1 MNIKRKLLFAFI
13 IMIMFPCAML
23 AVVSVLMMRYQAH
36 AVEEMHNI
44 ETDTFQV
51 LFSNSMQ
58 ILDNLTKEMYDDL
71 VTLVQHNPDELLN
84 VEYTKD
90 INALLETKYSF
101 LLIRKGEEIIFCG
114 NDTMYT
120 KIKHDILDYGAYNTE
135 IDGGVYVSG
144 QIPYLLKQYDFLF
157 SDDSKGSIFIIS
169 SINTMIPQLKNTLL
183 QGSVSIFATLVITA
197 CILLV
202 WLYQS
207 IAKPITVLKRVTN
220 EVKNGNL
227 DFRLEGTPSD
237 EIGELCQDFDEM
249 REHLKEQI
257 DVRIQYEQDL
267 RELISNI
274 SHDLKTPLTAIQG
287 YAEGLLDGVANTK
300 EKQEK
305 YLRTIYTKASD
316 MATLVEELS
325 YYTKIDANT
334 IPYHFEQVELVSYF
348 EEYLEKLSLDLEGKN
363 CNLQFQSELK
373 AGQQVWLDK
382 EQIKRVVNNIIG
394 NALKYQD
401 KEEGKI
407 EIILHDAETMVEVEI
422 KDNGSGITKEALPY
436 IFERFYRADVS
447 RNSKKGGT
455 GLGLAIVKK
464 VVVEHG
470 GTVRA
475 SSIYKE
481 GTCIYF
487 TLKKVPA

>member
-1 MNIKRKLLFAFI
+1 M
-13 IMIMFPCAML
+13 
-23 AVVSVLMMRYQAH
+23 S
-36 AVEEMHNI
+36 
-44 ETDTFQV
+44 
-51 LFSNSMQ
+51 
-58 ILDNLTKEMYDDL
+58 
-71 VTLVQHNPDELLN
+71 
-84 VEYTKD
+84 
-90 INALLETKYSF
+90 
-101 LLIRKGEEIIFCG
+101 
-114 NDTMYT
+114 
-120 KIKHDILDYGAYNTE
+120 
-135 IDGGVYVSG
+135 
-144 QIPYLLKQYDFLF
+144 
-157 SDDSKGSIFIIS
+157 
-169 SINTMIPQLKNTLL
+169 
-183 QGSVSIFATLVITA
+183 
-197 CILLV
+197 
-202 WLYQS
+202 
-207 IAKPITVLKRVTN
+207 TN
-220 EVKNGNL
+220 
-227 DFRLEGTPSD
+227 

-363 CNLQFQSELK
+363 CNLQFQSELEE
-373 AGQQVWLDK
+373 GQQVWLDK

-407 EIILHDAETMVEVEI
+407 DIILHDAETMVEIEI
-422 KDNGSGITKEALPY
+422 KDNGSGITEEALPY
-436 IFERFYRADVS
+436 IFERFYRADTS

-470 GTVRA
+470 GTVWA
-475 SSIYKE
+475 SSTYKE
-481 GTCIYF
+481 GACIYF
-487 TLKKVPA
+487 TLKKVIA

>member
-1 MNIKRKLLFAFI
+1 MNIKRKLLFAFM

-23 AVVSVLMMRYQAH
+23 ATASILMIKYQTH
-36 AVEEMHNI
+36 TVEKFYDI
-44 ETDTFQV
+44 GTDTFHI
-51 LFSNSMQ
+51 LLSNPMQ
-58 ILDNLTKEMYDDL
+58 ILDKLTRETYHDL
-71 VTLVQHNPDELLN
+71 VTLTKQNPDELLN
-84 VEYTKD
+84 KEYTKE

-101 LLIRKGEEIIFCG
+101 LLVRKEEEIIFCG
-114 NDTMYT
+114 NDTVYT
-120 KIKHDILDYGAYNTE
+120 KIKWGIPDYGAYNAD
-135 IDGGVYVSG
+135 IDGGLYVSG

-157 SDDSKGSIFIIS
+157 SDNSTGSIFIITNMN
-169 SINTMIPQLKNTLL
+169 ITIPQLKNTFI
-183 QGSVSIFATLVITA
+183 QGTISVFITLVVTA

-207 IAKPITVLKRVTN
+207 IAKPITVLRRDTR

-227 DFRLEGTPSD
+227 DFKVEGMSTN

-316 MATLVEELS
+316 MTTLVEELS

-348 EEYLEKLSLDLEGKN
+348 EEYLEKRSLDLEGKN
-363 CNLQFQSELK
+363 CKLQFRSELPE
-373 AGQQVWLDK
+373 GQQVWLDK

-401 KEEGKI
+401 KEEGRI
-407 EIILHDAETMVEVEI
+407 DIILHDTETMVEVEI

-436 IFERFYRADVS
+436 IFERFYRADMS

-475 SSIYKE
+475 SSIDKE

-487 TLKKVPA
+487 TLKKVTA